1 MFALHAQWRADQ
13 RLALWAEDSRQPPVP
28 APGHPYAVPGS
39 AVAELLGDGG
49 PALGWLAGRAGAG
62 ATGLLLPTRD
72 GAPLPSPELG
82 GPTAVQGVPLAP
94 WTVPCLLFEPADAAL
109 LLGELSAAGLPEA
122 PYGASLRWLI
132 AAHDLAWRT
141 VGRGR
146 LLPVLADEAGAPY
159 ARWRPVRD
167 DAGWQEAGELAAAA
181 PRECHAGHHDG
192 RPDGRTAATILT
204 DLLDVLT
211 DREARAVLDDE
222 PELLR
227 TARGRRPAMTAT
239 ELWLRA
245 LTSPTGRIEG
255 ADPAELA
262 ELADQLTAWHRSEP
276 PVHGPL
282 RVCFRLVEPV
292 GPDPADPR
300 GHPSDDN
307 WRLDFLL
314 QAADEPSLMVHA
326 DDVWSEGPALSAL
339 ERKTARPQEALLS
352 GLDRAG
358 RAYPELHRALR
369 GNRPAGLP
377 LDRVGALG
385 FLRDAAPALTDAG
398 FGVLLPTWWQR
409 PQKLGMALTV
419 RTPQPGAVDIG
430 SLADQDAIVAFRWQA
445 ALGDQPLTAAELTEL
460 AAAKQPLIRIR
471 GQWTEVDPDRIAAAL
486 AFLERDGSGA
496 TDSGRILRIAL
507 DPDATAGG
515 LPVAS
520 VSADGRLGELLSGT
534 ADQRLRPVAVPEGF
548 GSTLRP
554 YQERGL
560 AWLRFLSE
568 LGIGAVL
575 ADDMGLG
582 KTAQAL
588 ALLAVEHAERS
599 ERAERAERVEQAGR
613 AEGRAEP
620 TARVRPTL
628 LVCPMSLVGN
638 WRRETAR
645 FAPML
650 RVYVHHGAGRLSGP
664 ELREAVADADLVIT
678 TYGLVQRDTEALTQ
692 TAWRRV
698 IIDEAQHVKNSAT
711 RQYRAV
717 RELTADHRIALTG
730 TPVENRLAEL
740 HAILDFANP
749 GLFGSAIRFK
759 ERYAV
764 PIERD
769 GSEAAAQAL
778 RKRTRPFVLRRLK
791 SDPAISRELPAKQEM
806 TVLCNLTAEQAA
818 LYQAVVTDLLQ
829 QIKESRGIERKG
841 LVLASLSKLKQ
852 VCNHPAQFAHDGSP
866 LAGRSGKVARLEET
880 LEEALAE
887 GDKTLCFTQ
896 FAEFGSLLQGH
907 LAERLDTD
915 VLFLHGGVPQRAR
928 DEMIERFQDR
938 DGPSVFLLSLKAG
951 GTGLNLTAA
960 NQVIHVDRWWN
971 PAVEEQATDRAFRIG
986 QRRDVQVRKFVCVG
1000 TVEERIDA
1008 MIEAKRTVARAAVGS
1023 GEGWLTEL
1031 STEALYDL
1039 VGLGADAVSE

>member
-1 MFALHAQWRADQ
+1 MFALHALWRADQ

-49 PALGWLAGRAGAG
+49 SALGWLAGRAHEGP
-62 ATGLLLPTRD
+62 TGLLLPTRD
-72 GAPLPSPELG
+72 GAPLASPELG
-82 GPTAVQGVPLAP
+82 GLTAARGVPVAP
-94 WTVPCLLFEPADAAL
+94 WTVPSLLFEPAEAAL
-109 LLGELSAAGLPEA
+109 LLGELSTAGLPEA
-122 PYGASLRWLI
+122 PYGAALRWLI

-146 LLPVLADEAGAPY
+146 LLPVLVSEAGAPY

-181 PRECHAGHHDG
+181 PQECRAEHHDG
-192 RPDGRTAATILT
+192 RPDGRAAATILT

-227 TARGRRPAMTAT
+227 TARGRRPATTAT

-245 LTSPTGRIEG
+245 LTSPTGRVEG
-255 ADPAELA
+255 ADPDELA
-262 ELADQLTAWHRSEP
+262 ELEERLTAWHRSEP

-314 QAADEPSLMVHA
+314 QASDEPSLMVHA

-358 RAYPELHRALR
+358 RAYPEVRRALR

-377 LDRVGALG
+377 LDRAGALG
-385 FLRDAAPALTDAG
+385 FLRDAAPALADAG

-409 PQKLGMALTV
+409 PQKLGMTLTV

-445 ALGDQPLTAAELTEL
+445 ALGDQPLTPAELAEL

-471 GQWTEVDPDRIAAAL
+471 GQWTEVDPDTIAAAL

-520 VSADGRLGELLSGT
+520 VSADGRLGELLSGR
-534 ADQRLRPVAVPEGF
+534 ADQRLRPVAVPAGF
-548 GSTLRP
+548 GATLRP

-560 AWLRFLSE
+560 AWLKFLSE
-568 LGIGAVL
+568 LGLGAVL

-588 ALLAVEHAERS
+588 ALLAVEHAEHAD
-599 ERAERAERVEQAGR
+599 RADHPDHTAEI
-613 AEGRAEP
+613 
-620 TARVRPTL
+620 RPTL

-650 RVYVHHGAGRLSGP
+650 RVYVHHGAGRLSGA
-664 ELREAVADADLVIT
+664 ELREAVAGADLVIT

-692 TAWRRV
+692 TVWRRV
-698 IIDEAQHVKNSAT
+698 IIDEAQHIKNSAT

-778 RKRTRPFVLRRLK
+778 QQRTRPFVLRRLK
-791 SDPAISRELPAKQEM
+791 SDPAISRDLPAKQEM

-818 LYQAVVTDLLQ
+818 LYQAVVTDLLE

-841 LVLASLSKLKQ
+841 LVLASLGKLKQ

-907 LAERLDTD
+907 LAQRLDTD

-928 DEMIERFQDR
+928 DEMIERFQDP

-1023 GEGWLTEL
+1023 GENWLTEL
-1031 STEALYDL
+1031 STDALYDL

>member
-1 MFALHAQWRADQ
+1 MFALHALWRADQ
-13 RLALWAEDSRQPPVP
+13 RLALWAEDSGQPPVP
-28 APGHPYAVPGS
+28 APGHPYAVPGP

-49 PALGWLAGRAGAG
+49 AALGWLAGRAGAG
-62 ATGLLLPTRD
+62 PTGLLLPTRD

-82 GPTAVQGVPLAP
+82 GPTAPTGLPVAP
-94 WTVPCLLFEPADAAL
+94 WTVPCLLFEPSDSAL
-109 LLGELSAAGLPEA
+109 LLGELSTAGLPEA

-146 LLPVLADEAGAPY
+146 VLPVLVSEGGAPY

-167 DAGWQEAGELAAAA
+167 DAGWQEAGELAGAA
-181 PRECHAGHHDG
+181 PRECLAEHHDG
-192 RPDGRTAATILT
+192 RPDGRAAAAILT

-227 TARGRRPAMTAT
+227 TARGRRPATTAT

-255 ADPAELA
+255 ADPAELG
-262 ELADQLTAWHRSEP
+262 ELAAQLTAWHRSEP

-326 DDVWSEGPALSAL
+326 DDVWTDGPALSAL
-339 ERKTARPQEALLS
+339 ERKAPRPQEALLS

-358 RAYPELHRALR
+358 RAYPELRRAVR
-369 GNRPAGLP
+369 GNRPVGLP
-377 LDRVGALG
+377 LDRPGALG
-385 FLRDAAPALTDAG
+385 FLRDAAPALADAG

-409 PQKLGMALTV
+409 PQKLGMTLTV

-445 ALGDQPLTAAELTEL
+445 ALGDQPLTAAELAEL

-486 AFLERDGSGA
+486 AFLEREGSGA
-496 TDSGRILRIAL
+496 MASGRILRIAL

-534 ADQRLRPVAVPEGF
+534 AEQRLRPVSVPQGF
-548 GSTLRP
+548 GATLRP

-588 ALLAVEHAERS
+588 ALLAVEHAEQQDRT
-599 ERAERAERVEQAGR
+599 AEI
-613 AEGRAEP
+613 
-620 TARVRPTL
+620 RPTL
-628 LVCPMSLVGN
+628 VVCPMSLVGN

-650 RVYVHHGAGRLSGP
+650 RVHVHHGAGRLSGA

-692 TAWRRV
+692 TEWRRV

-740 HAILDFANP
+740 HAVLDFANP
-749 GLFGSAIRFK
+749 GLFGSAYRFK

-778 RKRTRPFVLRRLK
+778 RQRTRPFVLRRLK
-791 SDPAISRELPAKQEM
+791 SDPAIARDLPAKQEM

-818 LYQAVVTDLLQ
+818 LYQAVVTDLLE

-841 LVLASLSKLKQ
+841 LVLASLTKLKQ

-896 FAEFGSLLQGH
+896 FAEFGSLLRGH

-928 DEMIERFQDR
+928 DEMIKRFQDR

-1008 MIEAKRTVARAAVGS
+1008 MIEAKRTVARLAVGS
-1023 GEGWLTEL
+1023 GESWLTEL
-1031 STEALYDL
+1031 STEALSDL

>member
-1 MFALHAQWRADQ
+1 MFALHALWRADR
-13 RLALWAEDSRQPPVP
+13 RLALWAEDSRQPPAP
-28 APGHPYAVPGS
+28 APGHPYALPAP

-49 PALGWLAGRAGAG
+49 AALGWLAGRAGAG
-62 ATGLLLPTRD
+62 PTGLLLPTRD

-82 GPTAVQGVPLAP
+82 GPTAPDGAPAEP
-94 WTVPCLLFEPADAAL
+94 WTVPSLLVEPAEAAL
-109 LLGELSAAGLPEA
+109 LLGELATAGLPHA
-122 PYGASLRWLI
+122 PYGAGLRWLV

-146 LLPVLADEAGAPY
+146 VLPVLVSEAGAPY

-167 DAGWQEAGELAAAA
+167 DAGWQEAGALAAAA
-181 PRECHAGHHDG
+181 PRDSCAEHHDG
-192 RPDGRTAATILT
+192 RPDGRAAAAVLT

-227 TARGRRPAMTAT
+227 TARGRRPATTAA

-262 ELADQLTAWHRSEP
+262 ELAERLTAWHRSEP
-276 PVHGPL
+276 PAHGPL

-314 QAADEPSLMVHA
+314 QAADEPSLTVHA
-326 DDVWSEGPALSAL
+326 DDVWIQGPALSAL

-358 RAYPELHRALR
+358 RAYPELRRALR

-377 LDRVGALG
+377 LDRAGALG
-385 FLRDAAPALTDAG
+385 FLRDAAPALADAG

-409 PQKLGMALTV
+409 PQKLGMTLTV
-419 RTPQPGAVDIG
+419 RTPQPGTVDID

-445 ALGDQPLTAAELTEL
+445 ALGDQPLTAAELAEL

-486 AFLERDGSGA
+486 AFLERDGSGTA
-496 TDSGRILRIAL
+496 DTGRLLRIAL

-515 LPVAS
+515 LPVAA

-534 ADQRLRPVAVPEGF
+534 ADQRLRPVPLPADF
-548 GSTLRP
+548 GATLRP

-560 AWLRFLSE
+560 AWLRFLSQ

-588 ALLAVEHAERS
+588 ALLAVEHAERP
-599 ERAERAERVEQAGR
+599 AGQ
-613 AEGRAEP
+613 
-620 TARVRPTL
+620 VRPTL

-650 RVYVHHGAGRLSGP
+650 RVHVHHGAGRLSGP
-664 ELREAVADADLVIT
+664 ELREAVAGADLVIT
-678 TYGLVQRDTEALTQ
+678 TYGLVQRDTGALTRI
-692 TAWRRV
+692 AWRRV
-698 IIDEAQHVKNSAT
+698 ILDEAQHVKNSAT

-717 RELTADHRIALTG
+717 RELTAEHRVALTG

-740 HAILDFANP
+740 HAVLDFANP
-749 GLFGSAIRFK
+749 GLFGSAYRFK

-769 GSEAAAQAL
+769 GSDAAAQAL
-778 RKRTRPFVLRRLK
+778 RQRVRPFVLRRLK
-791 SDPAISRELPAKQEM
+791 SDPAISRDLPAKQEM

-818 LYQAVVTDLLQ
+818 LYQAVVTDLLE
-829 QIKESRGIERKG
+829 QIRESRGIERKG

-896 FAEFGSLLQGH
+896 FAEFGSLLRGH

-915 VLFLHGGVPQRAR
+915 VLFLHGGVSQRAR
-928 DEMIERFQDR
+928 DEMVERFQDP

-1008 MIEAKRTVARAAVGS
+1008 MIEAKRAVAEAAVS
-1023 GEGWLTEL
+1023 TGENWLTEL
-1031 STEALYDL
+1031 SGLSAEALYDV